1 MGVIEADARDA
12 LGGRGGAGGGRDAG
26 RGGGGDPAADD
37 YAGGSMRRRCV
48 PGDEAAW
55 GGLRRTAAGL
65 TEGVNASVGRKAGM
79 RA

>member
-1 MGVIEADARDA
+1 MGAAAQGAEEGEIRLLMTM
-12 LGGRGGAGGGRDAG
+12 LGGN
-26 RGGGGDPAADD
+26 
-37 YAGGSMRRRCV
+37 MRRRCV

-65 TEGVNASVGRKAGM
+65 TEGVNTSEGRKAGM

>member
-1 MGVIEADARDA
+1 MRLAAGGELVGAVAQGAEEGEIRPLMTM
-12 LGGRGGAGGGRDAG
+12 LGGG
-26 RGGGGDPAADD
+26 
-37 YAGGSMRRRCV
+37 MRRRCV

-65 TEGVNASVGRKAGM
+65 TEGVNASEGRKAGM